1 MKVFNQKIRSIKPED
16 KVVSLKEMKNFLKVD
31 HDEDNEFI
39 KELITTA
46 TEMVEG
52 FLNKKIL
59 KTQLK
64 YSVMVQFTKLETA
77 EIQSA
82 NLENSQSVLKLNLP
96 LKSDTVTENLYIG
109 SEKIDRDDYT
119 VSFENRKN
127 QQKQLII
134 RKRVVSDKLN
144 EGTAEISLFVSSG
157 MYECANDVSSPIKLA
172 VMVKTAELYDSR
184 DHASAFETAKSR
196 LFVRLLRP
204 FMSYELV

>member
-1 MKVFNQKIRSIKPED
+1 MKIFNQKIRSIKPGNN
-16 KVVSLKEMKNFLKVD
+16 VVSLKEMKNFLKVD
-31 HDEDNEFI
+31 HNEDDDFI
-39 KELITTA
+39 EELIATA

-64 YSVMVQFTKLETA
+64 YSFTVQFTKLETA

-82 NLENSQSVLKLNLP
+82 ILENSPSVLKLSLP

-109 SEKIDRDDYT
+109 DERIDRDDYT
-119 VSFENRKN
+119 ISFERRKN
-127 QQKQLII
+127 PQKQLII
-134 RKRVVSDKLN
+134 RKRAISDKLN
-144 EGTAEISLFVSSG
+144 ENAAEISFFVSSG
-157 MYECANDVSSPIKLA
+157 MYECANDVSSPIRLA
-172 VMVKTAELYDSR
+172 VMVKAAELYDSR

-204 FMSYELV
+204 FMSYDFA